1 MILRLSFEGRELVSP
16 LLRETSLRFVQI
28 LYKLTQSIQKSR
40 LNRPDFSKSPPTE
53 LIHPSSIASTSSGA
67 TIKAILD
74 YSFPTIS
81 NVAMGPNILSGKEE
95 FVLKPTLI
103 TMVQASP
110 FHGKPSEDANAHL
123 QNFLEI
129 CNTISI
135 RGVSQDAIRL

>member
-1 MILRLSFEGRELVSP
+1 MRARLTPPQRNLPLIHPNPLQTDLVHSAIP
-16 LLRETSLRFVQI
+16 TDPV
-28 LYKLTQSIQKSR
+28 
-40 LNRPDFSKSPPTE
+40 FSEPPPTE
-53 LIHPSSIASTSSGA
+53 PIHPSGIASTSSGA
-67 TIKAILD
+67 TVKAIRD

-81 NVAMGPNILSGKEE
+81 NVAIGPNILSGKEE

-135 RGVSQDAIRL
+135 RGVPQDAIRL